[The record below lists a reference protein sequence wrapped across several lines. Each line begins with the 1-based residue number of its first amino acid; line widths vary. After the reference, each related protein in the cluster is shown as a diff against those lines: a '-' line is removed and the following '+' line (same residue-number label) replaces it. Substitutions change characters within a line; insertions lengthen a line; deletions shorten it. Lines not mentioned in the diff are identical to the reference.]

1 MQLTEMLG
9 IKYPIFSGA
18 MMHIANHK
26 LVGAVSE
33 AGGLGILASAGLS
46 ADELRV
52 EIIKTREL
60 TNKPFGVNLML
71 QMKNCPELAQ
81 VIIDEGV
88 KVVTTG
94 AGNPASYIG
103 PLHQAGIKVIPV
115 IASVHHAHKMVAAG
129 ADAVVAEGQE
139 SGGHIG
145 QTSTMALLPQVVDA
159 VDIPVIGAGGVGDGR
174 SIAAMFALGASGV
187 QCGTIFLTASE
198 CPVAEAYKQRVLA
211 ASDTDTIVT
220 GRAHRDPVRSLRNPM
235 LEKYLQLEQS
245 GAPVEELNQLAD
257 GSFVKA
263 VDDGDVDNGTPMSGE
278 IAGMLTKIRPAKEI
292 IESLFKQADQVTR
305 QLQVSYD

>member
-1 MQLTEMLG
+1 MTITEMLG
-9 IKYPIFSGA
+9 IQYPIFSGA
-18 MMHIANHK
+18 MMHIADHR

-33 AGGLGILASAGLS
+33 AGGLGVLASAGLS

-52 EIIKTREL
+52 EIVKTREL
-60 TNKPFGVNLML
+60 TDKPFGVNLML

-103 PLHQAGIKVIPV
+103 PLHAAGIKVIPV

-174 SIAAMFALGASGV
+174 SVAAMFALGASGV
-187 QCGTIFLTASE
+187 QCGTIFLTAAE

-211 ASDTDTIVT
+211 ASDTETIVT

-235 LEKYLQLEQS
+235 LEHYLQLEQAA
-245 GAPVEELNQLAD
+245 APVVDLKQLAD
-257 GSFVKA
+257 GSFERA
-263 VDDGDVDNGTPMSGE
+263 VDDGDVEGGNPMAGE
-278 IAGMLTKIRPAKEI
+278 IAGMFTKIRPAKEI
-292 IESLFKQADQVTR
+292 IEDLFSQANQVASALTI
-305 QLQVSYD
+305 

>member
-1 MQLTEMLG
+1 MSITEMLG
-9 IKYPIFSGA
+9 IQYPIFSGA
-18 MMHIANHK
+18 MMHIATHE

-33 AGGLGILASAGLS
+33 AGGLGVLGSA
-46 ADELRV
+46 EQLRT
-52 EIIKTREL
+52 EIRATQAM
-60 TNKPFGVNLML
+60 TDKPFGVNLML

-94 AGNPASYIG
+94 AGNPTSYIP
-103 PLHQAGIKVIPV
+103 PLHAAGIKVIPV

-174 SIAAMFALGASGV
+174 SVAAMFALGAQGV
-187 QCGTIFLTASE
+187 QCGTIFLTAEE
-198 CPVAEAYKQRVLA
+198 CPVPASYKQRVLT

-220 GRAHRDPVRSLRNPM
+220 GRSQRDPVRALRNPM
-235 LEKYLQLEQS
+235 LEDYLQLEQS
-245 GAPVEELNQLAD
+245 NAPTEKLHALAD
-257 GSFVKA
+257 GSFAKA
-263 VDDGDVDNGTPMSGE
+263 VNEGDMTHGTPMAGE
-278 IAGMLTKIRPAKEI
+278 VAGMLTTIRPVKDI
-292 IESLFKQADQVTR
+292 IADLFSEANEVAAGLTIN
-305 QLQVSYD
+305 

>member
-1 MQLTEMLG
+1 MTITELLG
-9 IKYPIFSGA
+9 IQYPIFSGA
-18 MMHIANHK
+18 MMRIAKHE

-46 ADELRV
+46 TDELRA
-52 EIIKTREL
+52 EIKATREI
-60 TNKPFGVNLML
+60 TDKPFGVNLML
-71 QMKNCPELAQ
+71 QMKNCPDLAQ
-81 VIIDEGV
+81 VIIDEHV
-88 KVVTTG
+88 PVVTTG

-103 PLHQAGIKVIPV
+103 PLHAAGVKVIPV

-159 VDIPVIGAGGVGDGR
+159 VDIPVVGAGGVGDGR

-220 GRAHRDPVRSLRNPM
+220 GRSQRDPVRALKNPM
-235 LEKYLQLEQS
+235 LEQYLSLEQENAS
-245 GAPVEELNQLAD
+245 ADQLHALAD
-257 GSFVKA
+257 GSFAKA
-263 VDDGDVDNGTPMSGE
+263 VDQGDMANGTPMAGE
-278 IAGMLTKIRPAKEI
+278 IAGMLTTIRPAKLI
-292 IESLFKQADQVTR
+292 IEDLFKQAGQVAES
-305 QLQVSYD
+305 LVIN

>member
-1 MQLTEMLG
+1 MTITEMLD

-18 MMHIANHK
+18 MMRIATHE

-33 AGGLGILASAGLS
+33 AGGLGVLGSAGLS
-46 ADELRV
+46 ADQLRA
-52 EIIKTREL
+52 EIRATREM
-60 TNKPFGVNLML
+60 TDKPFGVNLML

-94 AGNPASYIG
+94 AGNPTSYIP
-103 PLHQAGIKVIPV
+103 PLHAAGVKVIPV

-159 VDIPVIGAGGVGDGR
+159 VDIPVIGAGGIGDGR
-174 SIAAMFALGASGV
+174 SVAAMFALGAQGI
-187 QCGTIFLTASE
+187 QCGTIFLTAEE
-198 CPVAEAYKQRVLA
+198 CPIPASYKERVLA
-211 ASDTDTIVT
+211 ASDTETIVT
-220 GRAHRDPVRSLRNPM
+220 GRSQRDPVRALRNPM
-235 LEKYLQLEQS
+235 LENYLQLEQS
-245 GAPVEELNQLAD
+245 DAPVEELHKLAD
-257 GSFVKA
+257 GSFAKA
-263 VDDGDVDNGTPMSGE
+263 VENGDMATGTPMAGE
-278 IAGMLTKIRPAKEI
+278 VAGMMTTIRPVKAI
-292 IESLFKQADQVTR
+292 ITDLFAEADQVAAG
-305 QLQVSYD
+305 LEIG

>member
-1 MQLTEMLG
+1 MTITEMLG
-9 IKYPIFSGA
+9 IQYPLFSGA

-33 AGGLGILASAGLS
+33 AGGLGILASAGLT

-52 EIIKTREL
+52 EIVKTREL
-60 TNKPFGVNLML
+60 TDKPFGVNLML

-103 PLHQAGIKVIPV
+103 PLHAAGIKVIPV
-115 IASVHHAHKMVAAG
+115 IASVHHALKMTAAG

-174 SIAAMFALGASGV
+174 SVAAMFALGASGV
-187 QCGTIFLTASE
+187 QCGTIFLTAAE
-198 CPVAEAYKQRVLA
+198 CPVADAYKQRVLA

-220 GRAHRDPVRSLRNPM
+220 GRAHRDPVRALRNPM
-235 LEKYLQLEQS
+235 LEHYLQLERAA
-245 GAPVEELNQLAD
+245 APVSELKTLAD
-257 GSFVKA
+257 GSFERA
-263 VDDGDVDNGTPMSGE
+263 VDHGDVDGGTPMAGE
-278 IAGMLTKIRPAKEI
+278 VAGMFTQIRPAKEI
-292 IESLFKQADQVTR
+292 IETLFSQANQVAASLTV
-305 QLQVSYD
+305 